1 MSMVAYPV
9 SQRVVDKMVSVCNN
23 TRMAKKPRLIS
34 DQLRQAIRDSGLTR
48 YRIAKE
54 TGLSQVTLSRF
65 FNGERGL
72 TLMRLSTSWA
82 VCLQLTVNLGRKEKG
97 K

>member
-1 MSMVAYPV
+1 MVAYPV

-72 TLMRLSTSWA
+72 TLKALDKLG